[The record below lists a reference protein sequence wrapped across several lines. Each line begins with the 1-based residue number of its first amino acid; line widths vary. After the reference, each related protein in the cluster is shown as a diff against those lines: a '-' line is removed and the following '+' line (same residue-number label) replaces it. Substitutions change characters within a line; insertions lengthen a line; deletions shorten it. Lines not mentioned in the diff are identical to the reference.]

1 MFGTG
6 DGVWR
11 CLCWKFSRGW
21 DGVQGYIYLGG
32 VFSER
37 VDGW

>member
-1 MFGTG
+1 MFGIE

-11 CLCWKFSRGW
+11 CLCQKFSLGW
-21 DGVQGYIYLGG
+21 EGVQGYIYLGG